1 MIQPAKVEFA
11 LRTVSG
17 MNVREHW
24 RVRAKRVRQE
34 RLATGLAI
42 AKLRCPVPCV
52 ITLTRLS
59 PGTLD
64 DDNLQAAFKAVRDA
78 VAAHIGIDDGDHRIQ
93 WEYAQE
99 KAKSFGVRIEVAE

>member
-1 MIQPAKVEFA
+1 MRFEFP

-24 RVRAKRVRQE
+24 RVRSKRVRQE
-34 RLATGLAI
+34 RLATSLAI
-42 AKLRCPVPCV
+42 AKLKAPVPCV

-59 PGTLD
+59 PGKLD
-64 DDNLQAAFKAVRDA
+64 DDNLRGAMKAVRDS

-99 KAKSFGVRIEVAE
+99 KAKSFGVRIEVAD